1 MKHAALDEHT
11 HVPAQEQS
19 MQPDVVS
26 LAVSDHAEAETVGD
40 QHCVGTPTGNLLVE
54 RSQVARKLA
63 ECKEALSGE
72 SLFID
77 ELLKVQWAGSAARR
91 SRGLVCEGPPWPMT
105 KISVPPCI

>member
-77 ELLKVQWAGSAARR
+77 ELLTLGNGMLPAGPHAADYKA
-91 SRGLVCEGPPWPMT
+91 LAL
-105 KISVPPCI
+105 